1 MAVSRIPGPV
11 EVADEMAKQP
21 FLGSEVL
28 RLNAVLG
35 SGFSFRLRRATTPA
49 CRSGR
54 GLRRCRR
61 GRQAPAQVAG
71 VLTVATSRST
81 RESAA
86 FPVRMGGRRRER
98 LLALARCLADCAMDL
113 GMGTA
118 IYRKGRER
126 SGDSRWA
133 TLEARPHP

>member
-1 MAVSRIPGPV
+1 MSGPV
-11 EVADEMAKQP
+11 EVADEMATQP
-21 FLGSEVL
+21 SLGSDVL
-28 RLNAVLG
+28 RLNAGLG
-35 SGFSFRLRRATTPA
+35 SEFSFHLRRVSAPA
-49 CRSGR
+49 RRRAG
-54 GLRRCRR
+54 GLRERR
-61 GRQAPAQVAG
+61 RLTPTQAAG
-71 VLTVATSRST
+71 VLTVATTRST

-98 LLALARCLADCAMDL
+98 LLALARCLAECAMDL

-118 IYRKGRER
+118 IYKKGRER